1 MKVKR
6 FDFNFK
12 PLQLHISLAAD
23 GSVPDRQNYD
33 ADTDTYTP
41 DYTLTPL
48 IIQPAISRMD
58 KDEVL
63 QAGRVNHLL
72 ANIKWYEIIA
82 GTRTLIEAANTNYEV
97 VTSGENAGRIKVKKN
112 AQPQLPITLEF
123 NADYTDTRTNQ
134 ISSIKQTYLIPCDN
148 STTFLPLLVL
158 DAADQTIYDPLAD
171 LATQTVHASLRLGE
185 NECETAKRAFVWEK
199 FREDNTWTAVGTDTT
214 LDYDV
219 TIAEDGASVT
229 VDRSLMGNELY
240 LRCRAKYDP
249 NGNPGGVTL
258 TDASPAK
265 IISFVRRIPKF
276 EFDILGVPTNIPAGL
291 LAIAPEAAIWN
302 TKGPIANPER
312 ELLPLW
318 YVAPNKASGSLSYSQ
333 IGHGVTPTLP
343 TKAMTDLLGGVYGLD
358 VKDCG
363 PTCAWEDSDGKVFE
377 DSDSAVLL
385 IK

>member
-33 ADTDTYTP
+33 ADTDAYTP

-48 IIQPAISRMD
+48 IIQPAISRLD

-97 VTSGENAGRIKVKKN
+97 VTSGDKAGRIKVKKN
-112 AQPQLPITLEF
+112 AQPQIPITLEF
-123 NADYTDTRTNQ
+123 NADYTDT
-134 ISSIKQTYLIPCDN
+134 K
-148 STTFLPLLVL
+148 
-158 DAADQTIYDPLAD
+158 
-171 LATQTVHASLRLGE
+171 TQMVHASLRLGE
-185 NECETAKRAFVWEK
+185 NECAAAKRAFVWEK

-219 TIAEDGASVT
+219 TVAADGTSVV
-229 VDRSLMGNELY
+229 VDRSLMGEELY

-249 NGNPGGVTL
+249 DGNPGGVTL

-265 IISFVRRIPKF
+265 IVSFIRRIPKF
-276 EFDILGVPTNIPAGL
+276 EYDIMGVPTNIPAGL

-318 YVAPNKASGSLSYSQ
+318 YVAPNRASGSLSYSQ
-333 IGHGVTPTLP
+333 IGHGVAPTLS

-377 DSDSAVLL
+377 DSDGAVLL

>member
-12 PLQLHISLAAD
+12 PLQLNISLSAD

-33 ADTDTYTP
+33 ADADAYTP

-48 IIQPAISRMD
+48 IIQPIISRVD

-72 ANIKWYEIIA
+72 ANIKWYEIVA

-97 VTSGENAGRIKVKKN
+97 VRSGENAGRIKVKKN
-112 AQPQLPITLEF
+112 AQPQIPITLEF

-134 ISSIKQTYLIPCDN
+134 ISSIKQTYLISCDN

-158 DAADQTIYDPLAD
+158 DASDQTIYDPLTD
-171 LATQTVHASLRLGE
+171 PDTQTVHASLRLGE
-185 NECETAKRAFVWEK
+185 NECATAKRVFVWEK
-199 FREDNTWTAVGTDTT
+199 FREDDTWTEVGTDTT

-219 TIAEDGASVT
+219 TVAEDGASVT
-229 VDRSLMGNELY
+229 VDRSLMGGELY

-249 NGNPGGVTL
+249 NGNPEGVTL

-276 EFDILGVPTNIPAGL
+276 EFDIFGVPTNIPAGL

-302 TKGPIANPER
+302 SKGPFANPEK

-318 YVAPNKASGSLSYSQ
+318 YVAPNRANGSLYYSQ
-333 IGHGVTPTLP
+333 IGHGVTPTLS
-343 TKAMTDLLGGVYGLD
+343 TEAMTDLLGGVYGLD

-363 PTCAWEDSDGKVFE
+363 PTCAWEDSDGIVFE
-377 DSDSAVLL
+377 DSDGAVLL

>member
-12 PLQLHISLAAD
+12 PLQLNISLSAD

-33 ADTDTYTP
+33 ADADAYTP

-48 IIQPAISRMD
+48 IIQPIISRMD

-72 ANIKWYEIIA
+72 ANIKWYEIVA
-82 GTRTLIEAANTNYEV
+82 GTRTLIESANTNYEV
-97 VTSGENAGRIKVKKN
+97 VRSGENAGRIKVKKN
-112 AQPQLPITLEF
+112 AQPQIPITLEF

-134 ISSIKQTYLIPCDN
+134 ISSIKQTYLISCDN

-158 DAADQTIYDPLAD
+158 DASDQTIYDPLTD
-171 LATQTVHASLRLGE
+171 PDTQTVHASLRLGE

-199 FREDNTWTAVGTDTT
+199 FREDDTWTEVGTDTT

-219 TIAEDGASVT
+219 TVAEDGASVT
-229 VDRSLMGNELY
+229 VDRSLMGGELY

-249 NGNPGGVTL
+249 NGNPEGVTL

-276 EFDILGVPTNIPAGL
+276 EFDIFGVPTNIPAGL

-302 TKGPIANPER
+302 SKGPLANPEK

-318 YVAPNKASGSLSYSQ
+318 YVAPNRANGSLYYSQ
-333 IGHGVTPTLP
+333 IGHGVTPTLS
-343 TKAMTDLLGGVYGLD
+343 TEAMTDLLGGVYGLD

-363 PTCAWEDSDGKVFE
+363 PTCAWEDSDGIVFE
-377 DSDSAVLL
+377 DSDGAVLL